1 MIRDDLAAMIEAAV
15 QSAMADGDLPQVAL
29 PEIVIERPAK
39 REHGDYATNLPLRLA
54 RAARANPLDL
64 AKSLAARIPL
74 SGAVTAAEAAP
85 PGFINFRLSETWLA
99 QQVDAIAS
107 AGETFGNI
115 DLGRGERVQV
125 EFVSANPTG
134 PLTAG
139 NGRGAA
145 IGSVL
150 ASVLAAAGYDVE
162 REYLVN
168 DAGTQ
173 TEVFGR
179 TLVARYL
186 QLAGR
191 DVEIPADGYPGE
203 YMIDV
208 ARQVRDE
215 SNDRYADA
223 TLESPPEAMVLR
235 GIDLIVEQIQED
247 LGKLNITYDVWFR
260 ERWVYEA
267 AGEGRKPA
275 HEGAA
280 SYDAAMRA
288 LREKGYLVEKEGAMW
303 FTSTELGEDKDNVV
317 VRSTG
322 RPTYFASDI
331 AYHYDKFVTRGFGR
345 VIDVWGADHQGHVS
359 RMKAAVEALGVD
371 PSRLD
376 ILIYQLVSFRRGE
389 ELVRLSKR
397 SGNIVL
403 IRDIVDEVGADAAR
417 FFFLSRSAD
426 SQMEFDLELAKRQSS
441 ENPVYYVQYAHARI
455 AGILANAAERG
466 VSAAGAEVSLLVH
479 PAELELVR
487 KMLQL
492 PELVWL
498 MAKNHEPHHLP
509 HYAQE
514 LANAFHA
521 FYTECRVL
529 GEEVT
534 PELSAARLR
543 LCEAAKVTLARA
555 LTLMGMSTPERM

>member
-1 MIRDDLAAMIEAAV
+1 MIEAAA
-15 QSAMADGDLPQVAL
+15 QSAMAAGELPQVVL
-29 PEIVIERPAK
+29 PEIVIERPG
-39 REHGDYATNLPLRLA
+39 RPEHGDYATNLPLRLA
-54 RAARANPLDL
+54 RTARANPLDL
-64 AKSLAARIPL
+64 AKALAARIPL
-74 SGAVTAAEAAP
+74 TGAISAAEAAP
-85 PGFINFRLSETWLA
+85 PGFINFRLSEAWLA
-99 QQVDAIAS
+99 RQVDEIAA
-107 AGETFGNI
+107 AGPAFGNI
-115 DLGRGERVQV
+115 AIGGGEKVQV

-150 ASVLAAAGYDVE
+150 ASVLEAAGYDVE

-179 TLVARYL
+179 TLIARYL
-186 QLAGR
+186 QLFGR
-191 DVEIPADGYPGE
+191 EIEIPADGYPGE
-203 YMIDV
+203 YMIDL
-208 ARQVRDE
+208 AKQLRE
-215 SNDRYADA
+215 EFGDRFLDA
-223 TLESPPEAMVLR
+223 AIDAPPAEMVLR
-235 GIDLIVEQIQED
+235 GVDLIVEQIQLD
-247 LGKLNITYDVWFR
+247 LAALGVRYDVWYR
-260 ERWVYEA
+260 ERWVYEK
-267 AGEGRKPA
+267 ENV
-275 HEGAA
+275 
-280 SYDAAMRA
+280 YDRA
-288 LREKGYLVEKEGAMW
+288 LQALRDKGYLVEKEGALW
-303 FTSTELGEDKDNVV
+303 FASTELGEDKDNVV
-317 VRSTG
+317 IRSTG

-331 AYHYDKFVTRGFGR
+331 AYHYDKFIRRGFDR

-359 RMKAAVEALGVD
+359 RMKAAVQALGVD

-376 ILIYQLVSFRRGE
+376 ILIYQLVSFRRGDE
-389 ELVRLSKR
+389 VVRLSKR

-403 IRDIVDEVGADAAR
+403 IRDVIDEVGVDAAR
-417 FFFLSRSAD
+417 FFFLSRSSD
-426 SQMEFDLELAKRQSS
+426 SQMEFDLELAKRQSA

-466 VSAAGAEVSLLVH
+466 VSFAGADVALLTY

-492 PELVWL
+492 PELVHL

-529 GEEVT
+529 GEDVPADIT
-534 PELSAARLR
+534 RARLQLCTAARI
-543 LCEAAKVTLARA
+543 TLARA
-555 LTLMGMSTPERM
+555 LTLMGMSTPDRM

>member
-1 MIRDDLAAMIEAAV
+1 MIRDDVTAMIEAAV
-15 QSAMADGDLPQVAL
+15 AAAKADGLLPDVVL
-29 PEIVIERPAK
+29 PEIVIERPA
-39 REHGDYATNLPLRLA
+39 RPEHGDYATNLPLRLA

-64 AKSLAARIPL
+64 AKNIAARVPL
-74 SGAVTAAEAAP
+74 AGAVSAAEAAA
-85 PGFINFRLSETWLA
+85 PGFINFRLSEPWLA
-99 QQVDAIAS
+99 RQVDAIVA
-107 AGETFGNI
+107 AGEEFGDVAIGNGQRI
-115 DLGRGERVQV
+115 QV

-150 ASVLAAAGYDVE
+150 ADVLAAAGFSVE

-186 QLAGR
+186 QLFGEK
-191 DVEIPADGYPGE
+191 VEIPADGYPGE
-203 YMIDV
+203 YMIDLAKSLREEFGDKFAGASV
-208 ARQVRDE
+208 DE
-215 SNDRYADA
+215 
-223 TLESPPEAMVLR
+223 PPAEMVLR
-235 GIDLIVEQIQED
+235 GVDLIVERVQDD
-247 LGKLNITYDVWFR
+247 LMRLGVRYDTWFR
-260 ERWVYEA
+260 ERWVYS
-267 AGEGRKPA
+267 GENV
-275 HEGAA
+275 
-280 SYDAAMRA
+280 YDIAMRT
-288 LREKGYLVEKEGAMW
+288 LREKSYLVEKEGAVW
-303 FTSTELGEDKDNVV
+303 FASSELGEEKDNVV
-317 VRSTG
+317 IRSTG

-331 AYHYDKFVTRGFGR
+331 AYHYDKFITRGFDR

-359 RMKAAVEALGVD
+359 RMKAAVEALGID

-376 ILIYQLVSFRRGE
+376 ILIYQLVSFRRGDE
-389 ELVRLSKR
+389 VVRLSKR

-403 IRDIVDEVGADAAR
+403 IRDIIDEVGADAAR

-455 AGILANAAERG
+455 AGIIKKARERMPTD
-466 VSAAGAEVSLLVH
+466 AGADVSLLRH
-479 PAELELVR
+479 PAELELIR

-492 PELVWL
+492 PELVQQIAQS
-498 MAKNHEPHHLP
+498 MEPHHLP

-514 LANAFHA
+514 LATAFHS
-521 FYTECRVL
+521 FYTECRVIDEDDL
-529 GEEVT
+529 
-534 PELSAARLR
+534 PRSAARLK
-543 LCEAAKVTLARA
+543 LCVAAKIALARA
-555 LTLMGMSTPERM
+555 LTLMGMTTPEQM